1 MYKILIRSVLTF
13 AVSIGPLKP
22 RDKCKRIDSDKAYV
36 MKMQRNNEKT
46 KKNGNKAGLHAKRKQ
61 EWRVYGRHE

>member
-46 KKNGNKAGLHAKRKQ
+46 KKKRK
-61 EWRVYGRHE
+61 